1 MRKILVTGFDPFGGE
16 SINPAYE
23 AVKLL
28 PEQILDARVIPLE
41 VPTVFDSGPKKVIE
55 AVSELQP
62 DFVLCIGQ
70 AGGRSQITPEFVG
83 INYAQARIPDN
94 EGNQPLN
101 VPLVPGAPA
110 AYFTQLPV
118 YAMVE
123 KIKAK
128 GLPAAVSYTA
138 GTYVCNAMMYSVLHA
153 LNTAFPHIRGG
164 FMHVPYA
171 TEQTVNQPAGTP
183 GMNLRDIAAG
193 IEAGIEAILENERD
207 ITAEGRDALMFEVE
221 RLTQAVRASG
231 VTMSTSEET
240 LFADLQALGRRY
252 AKIKP
257 SIQHLQTPVHTLVA
271 SSDQKI
277 FMGDVTTG
285 ENRALDQFH
294 LESGQLVVKVP
305 VPYRLQAALPA
316 KAARIRK
323 AFYQDWLPDQPYE
336 SGEWKDVEVY
346 HYRQRYFRK
355 SVKMVMELWFCLS
368 PKS

>member
-1 MRKILVTGFDPFGGE
+1 
-16 SINPAYE
+16 
-23 AVKLL
+23 
-28 PEQILDARVIPLE
+28 
-41 VPTVFDSGPKKVIE
+41 
-55 AVSELQP
+55 
-62 DFVLCIGQ
+62 
-70 AGGRSQITPEFVG
+70 
-83 INYAQARIPDN
+83 
-94 EGNQPLN
+94 
-101 VPLVPGAPA
+101 
-110 AYFTQLPV
+110 
-118 YAMVE
+118 
-123 KIKAK
+123 
-128 GLPAAVSYTA
+128 
-138 GTYVCNAMMYSVLHA
+138 
-153 LNTAFPHIRGG
+153 
-164 FMHVPYA
+164 
-171 TEQTVNQPAGTP
+171 
-183 GMNLRDIAAG
+183 
-193 IEAGIEAILENERD
+193 
-207 ITAEGRDALMFEVE
+207 MFEVE

-257 SIQHLQTPVHTLVA
+257 SIQHLHTPVHTLVA

-355 SVKMVMELWFCLS
+355 SVKMVMELWFFLS